1 MPKTP
6 LLQQFLCVG
15 VLAPPLPTVRRW
27 ALLTLFMSLSF
38 LFSEMMKKIFNNNKI
53 VLKWGNIETKM
64 RKYSGSIT
72 KERGKIYR
80 LP

>member
-1 MPKTP
+1 MRVEKKEKYINETKRIEAASTREKDEKR
-6 LLQQFLCVG
+6 FL
-15 VLAPPLPTVRRW
+15 
-27 ALLTLFMSLSF
+27 
-38 LFSEMMKKIFNNNKI
+38 NNNKI